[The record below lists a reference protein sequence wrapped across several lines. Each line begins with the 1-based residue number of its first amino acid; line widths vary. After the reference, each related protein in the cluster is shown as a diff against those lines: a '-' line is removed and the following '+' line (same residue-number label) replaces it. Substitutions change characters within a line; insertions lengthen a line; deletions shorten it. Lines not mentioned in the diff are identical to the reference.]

1 MRNSIS
7 PVETLSVWA
16 HDLQAA
22 DYAAATVKRYIGA
35 VDSFLTW
42 YREQEQRPPEFADLT
57 PIALMGYRR
66 ALQQTR
72 ATATTNLHVAALR
85 SWSEWLTNHG
95 LLDENPAGRLKT
107 IGHVQSDAPVPLS
120 DTAVNALLR
129 AARSSRYGKRNY
141 AICQMLL
148 QTGMRI
154 GECQSLCWQDIEYGE
169 RKGSVLIRAGKGN
182 KARTVP
188 LNGSARSA
196 LADYV
201 ATGLNCDT
209 DGKSVAAAWANI
221 AQEKRRQ
228 PLWVSQKGRPLSAS
242 AMGRMFA
249 TLVADCAARNLVPVT
264 TTPHALRHTFAHRYL
279 DRHSGDLIGLARI
292 LGHESLETTKVYLRL
307 TTDDLA
313 QRMEQISINAYE

>member
-1 MRNSIS
+1 MRNSVT
-7 PVETLSVWA
+7 PVETLPTWA

-22 DYAAATVKRYIGA
+22 DYAAATVKRYVGA
-35 VDSFLTW
+35 VGGFLSW
-42 YREQEQRPPEFADLT
+42 HRKQEQRPTEFVDLT

-85 SWSEWLTNHG
+85 SWSEWLTERS
-95 LLDENPAGRLKT
+95 LLDENPADRMKT

-154 GECQSLCWQDIEYGE
+154 GECQSLRWQDIEYGE
-169 RKGSVLIRAGKGN
+169 RKGTVLIRAGKGN
-182 KARTVP
+182 KARTIP
-188 LNGSARSA
+188 LNGSVRSA

-201 ATGLNCDT
+201 AKVLNCDA
-209 DGKSVAAAWANI
+209 DGKSVAAAWANLS
-221 AQEKRRQ
+221 QERRRQ
-228 PLWVSQKGRPLSAS
+228 PLWMSQKGHPLSAS
-242 AMGRMFA
+242 AIGRMFA
-249 TLVADCAARNLVPVT
+249 ILVADCAARNLAPVAS
-264 TTPHALRHTFAHRYL
+264 TPHALRHTFAHRYL
-279 DRHSGDLIGLARI
+279 DQHPSDLIGLARI

-313 QRMEQISINAYE
+313 QRMESISINAYA